1 MEGRK
6 CTEQFERGLNDEIQ
20 ADLRPTLSARR
31 CPRVRGSFENAPSE
45 SVSLSFFQRVA
56 AVHAK
61 PNAQSKLSETGN
73 PGVPF
78 EFRDKDKYVKQN
90 LNGFEG

>member
-1 MEGRK
+1 MEGPK
-6 CTEQFERGLNDEIQ
+6 CTERFERGLNDEIQ

-45 SVSLSFFQRVA
+45 LVSISFFQRVA

-61 PNAQSKLSETGN
+61 PNAQSRLSKNGESKC
-73 PGVPF
+73 PF
-78 EFRDKDKYVKQN
+78 
-90 LNGFEG
+90 